1 MEKEIWLPITND
13 IIPNISN
20 TYYVSN
26 YGRIYTTY
34 RNKICK
40 PKNNNTI
47 ELALINGNIIASI
60 SRIVYKVFID
70 NNIPNN
76 YIVYFKD
83 NNADN
88 LYYKNL
94 YLISK
99 ADYKQL
105 MFNNNA
111 LLNANLT
118 DHEISN
124 SDYYRAGI
132 IDIIHRTDETWNDIL
147 DSNVPNIKP
156 WYKISNY
163 GRVFNKATGC
173 LVRTSIINSGYIR
186 VQLRNNDNKKI
197 DLLVHRVELMAFNPI
212 ANQYEME
219 VNHKDLN
226 TFNNYIGNLEWV
238 TPSDNLNYHPDEYMT
253 DNYNEIL
260 SIEEVNK
267 ICQALQNN
275 MSYKYICFYVLNRNY
290 TGTMHKRIYK
300 IHKRKIFT
308 DISCKYNF

>member
-1 MEKEIWLPITND
+1 MEQEIWLPITND
-13 IIPNISN
+13 IIPNISD

-34 RNKICK
+34 RGKICK
-40 PKNNNTI
+40 SRNNTI
-47 ELALINGNIIASI
+47 ELALINGSIMASI
-60 SRIVYKVFID
+60 TRIVYKVFI
-70 NNIPNN
+70 NNYIPDN

-83 NNADN
+83 NDPNN

-105 MFNNNA
+105 IFNNNA

-118 DHEISN
+118 DREISN
-124 SDYYRAGI
+124 SNYYRNGT
-132 IDIIHRTDETWNDIL
+132 IDIVHRTNEIWLDIL
-147 DSNVPNIKP
+147 NNNVANIKP

-163 GRVFNKATGC
+163 GRIFNKATGC
-173 LVRTSIINSGYIR
+173 LVRTNVINSGYIR
-186 VQLRNNDNKKI
+186 AQLRNNDNKKI

-212 ANQYEME
+212 PNQYEME

-226 TFNNYIGNLEWV
+226 TFNNYIDNLEWV
-238 TPSDNLNYHPDEYMT
+238 SSLDNLNYHPDEYT
-253 DNYNEIL
+253 DNNYNETL
-260 SIEEVNK
+260 SIDDVNK
-267 ICQALQNN
+267 ICKALQNG
-275 MSYKYICFYVLNRNY
+275 MGYKDICFYVLNRNY
-290 TGTMHKRIYK
+290 TGPMHKRIYK

-308 DISCKYNF
+308 NISCNYKF